1 MSDVLLYVDED
12 AGEDAVI
19 KGLRARGIDIVTTI
33 EAHQLG
39 ATDAE
44 QLATA
49 INLRR
54 TIYTF
59 NVGDFAQL
67 HRESL
72 EQGLD
77 HTGIIVIPDQRY
89 STGEK
94 VRRVAE
100 FVKSVTAEAML
111 NRMEYL

>member
-12 AGEDAVI
+12 AGEDAVVR
-19 KGLRARGIDIVTTI
+19 GLRARGIDVVTTA
-33 EAHQLG
+33 EVHQLG

-67 HRESL
+67 HSEFL
-72 EQGLD
+72 EQGLE
-77 HTGIIVIPDQRY
+77 HTGIIVIPDQRH

-100 FVKSVTAEAML
+100 FVKRVTADAML